1 MSHLFGWRGAP
12 KSVYLYIASHLD
24 ISVLTI
30 RYPQVVPIIRE
41 LPLGLWSISFRDETR
56 PNLIIKST
64 KEMLLAARVNGGFKV
79 YVFPL
84 ILAGQATIGL
94 ISAFFDNEDEPLVIF
109 TPLFKD
115 DNTDR
120 LVDTLLQSSI
130 DIHFFDEH
138 ERELLGYTCKLET
151 PIIAKERLTNA
162 SFTTVNLDLARL
174 ANDQLGILFGT
185 RSHEVDLSAI
195 SVVFTESLIPEDL
208 VILDARPDSNPFQGS
223 ESFSFSHLERQ
234 EPGAFQERDI
244 AHLLGRLFAP
254 IYIFMNPLRITD
266 GEEIA
271 DLLLI
276 TDSEVLILQAKDSP
290 NTETVLRNTIQR
302 KKMTARKALTKAISQ
317 TKGAVRYLRS
327 MSPLKMTVSGEVVEI
342 DIKTHRL
349 RALIVLKE
357 LFDDEYSIYSPPILD
372 LSRETGVPCIAL
384 GYGDL
389 HMYTLMSSESKFW
402 EAFDLVYAHGVKT
415 GEFPKLRIWS

>member
-1 MSHLFGWRGAP
+1 M
-12 KSVYLYIASHLD
+12 
-24 ISVLTI
+24 
-30 RYPQVVPIIRE
+30 IRE
-41 LPLGLWSISFRDETR
+41 LTLGLWSISFRDETR
-56 PNLIIKST
+56 PNLIIKGT

-84 ILAGQATIGL
+84 ILAGQTTIGL
-94 ISAFFDNEDEPLVIF
+94 MSAFLDDEDEPLVIF
-109 TPLFKD
+109 TPLFKEPD
-115 DNTDR
+115 TAR
-120 LVDTLLQSSI
+120 LVYTLLQSSI

-138 ERELLGYTCKLET
+138 DRELLGYTCKLET

-162 SFTTVNLDLARL
+162 SFTTGNLELARL
-174 ANDQLGILFGT
+174 ANDQLRILFGT
-185 RSHEVDLSAI
+185 RSQEVDLSAI

-208 VILDARPDSNPFQGS
+208 VIVDARPDSNAFQGS
-223 ESFSFSHLERQ
+223 ESVSFSHLERQ

-254 IYIFMNPLRITD
+254 THILMNPFRITD

-276 TDSEVLILQAKDSP
+276 TDSEILNLQAKDSP

-327 MSPLKMTVSGEVVEI
+327 MSPLEMTVSGEVVRI
-342 DIKTHRL
+342 DITKHRL
-349 RALIVLKE
+349 RALILLKA
-357 LFDDEYSIYSPPILD
+357 LFDDEYSLYSPPILD

-384 GYGDL
+384 DYGEL

-402 EAFDLVYAHGVKT
+402 EAFDLVYALGVKT
-415 GEFPKLRIWS
+415 GEFPRLRIWLAQ